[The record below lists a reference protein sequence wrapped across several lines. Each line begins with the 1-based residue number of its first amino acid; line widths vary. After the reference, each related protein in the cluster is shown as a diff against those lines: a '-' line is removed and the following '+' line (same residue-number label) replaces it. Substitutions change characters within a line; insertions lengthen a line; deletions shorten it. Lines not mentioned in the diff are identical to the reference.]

1 MPQLG
6 IRYAGRDYT
15 WDEARAA
22 AEEDASFPYPPP
34 LIEAMAD
41 RREDKQPSAS
51 SISDCLRR
59 FELKRTLDYYGDPN
73 KELPPI
79 FGTAFHAEMDKYR
92 QKLLQPGDLSETRLY
107 ANLDVWVN
115 DDPLPRSIRFG
126 GQFDFFRPGVLLSD
140 WKSKSYI
147 PVGFTVQEN
156 HVKQANIY
164 NWLAYKNGYEP
175 AAKWE
180 IAYVSNAWAV
190 RKQGVMQPLARVESF
205 LRQRLTA
212 WAQAAGSGTLPP
224 PVSALFEA
232 DAKGKPPAPCSYC
245 DVREQCRA
253 ALKESAPRPFGS
265 VVAAE
270 MALDIPVQP

>member
-6 IRYAGRDYT
+6 IRFGGRDYT
-15 WDEARAA
+15 WDEARVA
-22 AEEDASFPYPPP
+22 AEEDAEFPYPPP

-41 RREDKQPSAS
+41 RREDTQPSAS

-59 FELKRTLDYYGDPN
+59 FELKRTIGYYGDPN

-79 FGTAFHAEMDKYR
+79 FGTGFHLLMDQYR
-92 QKLLQPGDLSETRLY
+92 QKIMQPGDLSETRLY
-107 ANLDVWVN
+107 ATLNVAGRDV
-115 DDPLPRSIRFG
+115 RFG

-147 PVGFTVQEN
+147 PVGFTVQEA

-164 NWLAYKNGYEP
+164 NWLAYKNGYVP
-175 AAKWE
+175 AEKWE

-190 RKQGVMQPLARVESF
+190 RKQGAMQPLARVESF
-205 LRQRLTA
+205 LTQRLTQ
-212 WAQAAGSGTLPP
+212 WAQAAGSGALPP

-232 DAKGKPPAPCSYC
+232 DAKGKLPAPCVYC
-245 DVREQCRA
+245 DVREQCLA
-253 ALKESAPRPFGS
+253 ALKESSPRPFGN
-265 VVAAE
+265 VAPD
-270 MALDIPVQP
+270 LDIPV